1 MMRLANISE
10 WFHNSSISKRLG
22 LIVLISLLGLV
33 CFAVLTSE
41 QQYAQLQE
49 RYRASARSAVEG
61 AAGVAHA
68 YAAQEKA
75 GTLTKGEAQARALAA
90 IKAMR
95 FSGEYVWVND
105 TSHRMVMHPIKPELD
120 GQDMSNFKDPIGT
133 LMFRDMVRV
142 ATGPDKAGYVP
153 YQWPKAGYDEP
164 VSKISYVELVPE
176 WGWVV
181 GSGVYTDDVGRKH
194 RQMLLIQVIAMVV
207 LGGLSALCSSAVAR
221 TLARPLSALTATMRD
236 LAQGR
241 LEVEVPE
248 ATAANEVG
256 AMARAVAIFRD
267 NALRARALEAEKAQ
281 EEEAKERRRAA
292 LEVLTRDFKLAVAG
306 KLKTVAAAATELEA
320 TSGGLQQ
327 QAEMTGRQ
335 SDSVADSAQVARDN
349 AQTVAAATE
358 ELSASSAEIG
368 RQVSITAQI
377 TADAVDKAH
386 NARRIMDELSSV
398 VANVQG
404 VVGLISD
411 IASQTNLL
419 ALNATIE
426 AARAG
431 EAGKGFAVV
440 AGEVKNLSGQTAR
453 ATEDIAHQARAVKDA
468 AEDAAGMIGAI
479 TDIIDSIGQNSS
491 TIASAVNQQGAATAE
506 ISRNVHEAAHRT
518 GEVSESIVSVRE
530 GAQFT
535 MSASAQLH
543 AAAGELSEQAEQLRQ
558 EVEDFLTAM
567 DHAGERR
574 AFERREVDMAVELS
588 VKGARGVSG
597 SPQAGRVIDLSA
609 AGAAIR
615 TGLTV
620 RPGDE
625 VELAGLPG
633 GPLRGRTVSCTDGV
647 LRLQFRLDLATTR
660 QVEAVLAAA

>member
-1 MMRLANISE
+1 MMWLANISI

-22 LIVLISLLGLV
+22 LIVLISLMGLIG
-33 CFAVLTSE
+33 FAALTSE

-49 RYRASARSAVEG
+49 RYSASARSAVEG
-61 AAGVAHA
+61 ASTVIAF

-75 GTLTKGEAQARALAA
+75 GTLNREEAQARALAA
-90 IKAMR
+90 VKAMR
-95 FSGEYVWVND
+95 FAGEYVWVND
-105 TSHRMVMHPIKPELD
+105 TGHRMVMHPIKAELD
-120 GQDMSNFKDPIGT
+120 GKDMSDFKDPAGT

-142 ATGPDKAGYVP
+142 ATGPEKSGFVP
-153 YQWPKAGYDEP
+153 YKWPKPGFEQP
-164 VSKISYVELVPE
+164 VDKISFVALVPE
-176 WGWVV
+176 WNWVV
-181 GSGVYTDDVGRKH
+181 GSGVYLDDVDRKH
-194 RQMLLIQVIAMVV
+194 RELLLIQVIAVIV
-207 LGGLSALCSSAVAR
+207 LGGLSAACSSAVAR
-221 TLARPLSALTATMRD
+221 TLARPLSALTGIMRD
-236 LAQGR
+236 LAEGK
-241 LEVEVPE
+241 LNVEVPE
-248 ATAANEVG
+248 ARATNEIG
-256 AMARAVAIFRD
+256 AMARAIAIFRD
-267 NALRARALEAEKAQ
+267 NALRARSLEEEKQ
-281 EEEAKERRRAA
+281 REEEAKERRRAA

-335 SDSVADSAQVARDN
+335 SDNVADSAQVARDN

-368 RQVSITAQI
+368 RQVGITATI
-377 TADAVDKAH
+377 TAEAVDKAH
-386 NARRIMDELSSV
+386 NARRIVDELSTV

-404 VVGLISD
+404 VVGLISE

-440 AGEVKNLSGQTAR
+440 ASEVKNLSGQTAR
-453 ATEDIAHQARAVKDA
+453 ATEDISAQARAVKEA
-468 AEDAAGMIGAI
+468 ADDAAGMIGAI
-479 TDIIDSIGQNSS
+479 ADIIDSIGQNSS

-506 ISRNVHEAAHRT
+506 ISRNVHEAARRT
-518 GEVSESIVSVRE
+518 GEVSESIGSVRE

-558 EVEDFLTAM
+558 EVEDFLSAM
-567 DHAGERR
+567 DRAGERR
-574 AFERREVDMAVELS
+574 AYERRSVDLAVELS
-588 VKGARGVSG
+588 VRGGKGGRQS
-597 SPQAGRVIDLSA
+597 GRVTDLSA
-609 AGAAIR
+609 GGAAIA
-615 TGLTV
+615 TTLSV

-625 VELAGLPG
+625 VELLGLPG
-633 GPLRGRTVSCTDGV
+633 GALRGRAVTCEAGI
-647 LRLQFRLDLATTR
+647 LRLRFRLDDATTR
-660 QVEAVLAAA
+660 QVETVLAAA